1 MAAQQGLD
9 SYIVGT
15 CMTMCPTAEIMLRQR
30 EGLVHPLEMRLDAS
44 GKKTKYGD
52 SKQMVKAYT
61 RSAAGQVIN
70 PASIRPLPVLAKS
83 VNFLLTSVC
92 SRQNTPW
99 SLIYSFVSDRLR
111 AVRQDV
117 IVQGLGHLNVVQVLL
132 PTLRFFVYAQFK
144 MSEHDLCDFDPHLNT
159 TQLRETLQTLLAIY
173 KDNEIL
179 SANRQ
184 GHSQRRRLYQDSFKS
199 SAESGSFEKS
209 EDRSET
215 LEKVDRV
222 TPIPLEINFTGL
234 DNPVSVEEDNRSGDK
249 DEIHQ
254 MTEREEIEAINL
266 LVNLGSAEA
275 VTRCIELREEIR
287 SSPMVQICLDISL
300 SWILGNYIR
309 VLKQLVLLPPILACA
324 IYLHITKVQRYALGV
339 MSVAYSSKGLT
350 WKLSD
355 VQKLL
360 LFPSTNAVIQACQ
373 SYGVIVKEG
382 NVSFAKGG
390 FKWDAPLVSHAKLP
404 WLEKSIEELSLSEFL
419 LQCGTCHTQ

>member
-83 VNFLLTSVC
+83 VNFLLT
-92 SRQNTPW
+92 R
-99 SLIYSFVSDRLR
+99 
-111 AVRQDV
+111 
-117 IVQGLGHLNVVQVLL
+117 
-132 PTLRFFVYAQFK
+132 